1 MFIFNKGEKEYL
13 GKGKSVSCIL
23 VRENIME
30 NDLLELISKDAR

>member
-13 GKGKSVSCIL
+13 GKGKSVSCTS
-23 VRENIME
+23 VHVNIME